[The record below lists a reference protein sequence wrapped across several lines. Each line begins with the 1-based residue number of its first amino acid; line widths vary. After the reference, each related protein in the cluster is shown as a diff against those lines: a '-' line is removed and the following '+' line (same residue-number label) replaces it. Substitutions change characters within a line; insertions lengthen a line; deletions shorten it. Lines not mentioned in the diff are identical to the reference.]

1 MTLLRLMGT
10 SQFQALRS
18 LSSTLIIWPQNSP
31 ILIYAKKIV
40 RLCQI
45 AKMFDSDCDP
55 DSIMVRYHG
64 GGDDV
69 V

>member
-1 MTLLRLMGT
+1 MGT

-40 RLCQI
+40 GLCQI

-55 DSIMVRYHG
+55 IASWSAIMAVATM
-64 GGDDV
+64 
-69 V
+69 